1 MPPRRTTAVVQ
12 ISRAEEVRSKEQRGK
27 TNRKRS
33 FQWFSELWGLVLGD
47 SSGGCIVIPVISVFL
62 FSLCY
67 VLFLRLPEKKRRH
80 CGGTWWVWLQSVVRR
95 MLLLLEGSPRSH
107 LKITRVLQ
115 SVGVFGAASEVSR
128 LLPAP
133 FFAVNRNAVA
143 SQLVTEP
150 CCLVGNV
157 NATLGEEGE
166 GER

>member
-1 MPPRRTTAVVQ
+1 
-12 ISRAEEVRSKEQRGK
+12 
-27 TNRKRS
+27 
-33 FQWFSELWGLVLGD
+33 
-47 SSGGCIVIPVISVFL
+47 
-62 FSLCY
+62 
-67 VLFLRLPEKKRRH
+67 
-80 CGGTWWVWLQSVVRR
+80 

-157 NATLGEEGE
+157 NAALGEEGE